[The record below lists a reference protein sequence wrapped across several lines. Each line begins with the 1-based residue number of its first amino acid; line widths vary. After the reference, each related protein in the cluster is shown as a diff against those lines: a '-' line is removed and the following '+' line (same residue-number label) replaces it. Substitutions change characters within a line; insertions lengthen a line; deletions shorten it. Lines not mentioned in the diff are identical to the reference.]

1 MNEQI
6 KSLNELAVGDVIDYI
21 YEVIS
26 VTATSTYRGTLKVRN
41 LNTDKIIVHRSV
53 RIDTPYSVTNHK

>member
-6 KSLNELAVGDVIDYI
+6 RSLDELAVGDVIDYI

-26 VTATSTYRGTLKVRN
+26 ITATSTYRGTLKLRN
-41 LNTDKIIVHRSV
+41 ISTGKIVVHRSV
-53 RIDTPYSVTNHK
+53 RIDTPYRVTK